1 MRSPVA
7 LFGAF
12 MRGTFGLPNPDK
24 RGIDRVKELARTALQ
39 TSADTAFAVNEI
51 ACNDPGCPGIE
62 TVILVMEP
70 GRKTRALKVA
80 KPLDEVMAED
90 IAGAATTPNEPG

>member
-1 MRSPVA
+1 MA

-12 MRGTFGLPNPDK
+12 MRGTFGLPKPD
-24 RGIDRVKELARTALQ
+24 RHAVERVKDLARSALQ
-39 TSADTAFAVNEI
+39 VSPDTAFAVNEI

-70 GRKTRALKVA
+70 GQKTRALKIPKV
-80 KPLDEVMAED
+80 LDEVAEQD
-90 IAGAATTPNEPG
+90 ILAALDG

>member
-1 MRSPVA
+1 VA

-12 MRGTFGLPNPDK
+12 LRGTFGLPKPN
-24 RGIDRVKELARTALQ
+24 REAVERVKEMARAALRTSPETAL
-39 TSADTAFAVNEI
+39 AVNEI

-70 GRKTRALKVA
+70 GQKTRALKVQ
-80 KPLDEVMAED
+80 KPLDEVTEPD
-90 IAGAATTPNEPG
+90 ILGAL

>member
-12 MRGTFGLPNPDK
+12 LRGSFGLPKPDK
-24 RGIDRVKELARTALQ
+24 RAVDRVKDMARTALQ
-39 TSADTAFAVNEI
+39 ASPGTAFAVNEI

-80 KPLDEVMAED
+80 KPLDEVMEQD
-90 IAGAATTPNEPG
+90 ILKALGP

>member
-1 MRSPVA
+1 MTSPVA

-12 MRGTFGLPNPDK
+12 LRGAFGLPKPD
-24 RGIDRVKELARTALQ
+24 RQAVDRVKELARAALQ
-39 TSADTAFAVNEI
+39 VPPDTAFAVNEI

-70 GRKTRALKVA
+70 GRKTRVLKVA
-80 KPLDEVMAED
+80 KPLDEVVEQD
-90 IAGAATTPNEPG
+90 ILKALDA

>member
-12 MRGTFGLPNPDK
+12 MRGTFGLPKPD
-24 RGIDRVKELARTALQ
+24 RQAVDRVKELARSALKG
-39 TSADTAFAVNEI
+39 SPDTAFAVNEI

-70 GRKTRALKVA
+70 GQKTRALKIPKV
-80 KPLDEVMAED
+80 LDEVMEQD
-90 IAGAATTPNEPG
+90 ILKALAP

>member
-12 MRGTFGLPNPDK
+12 LRGTFGLPKPD
-24 RGIDRVKELARTALQ
+24 REAIERVKGLARATLQ
-39 TSADTAFAVNEI
+39 PSSETAFAVNEI

-62 TVILVMEP
+62 TIILVMEP
-70 GRKTRALKVA
+70 GQKTRALKVP
-80 KPLDEVMAED
+80 KTLDEVTEQD
-90 IAGAATTPNEPG
+90 ILSALDP

>member
-1 MRSPVA
+1 VRSPVV

-12 MRGTFGLPNPDK
+12 LRGTFGLPKPDK
-24 RGIDRVKELARTALQ
+24 QAVDRVKGLARAALRA
-39 TSADTAFAVNEI
+39 SPETAFAVNEI

-70 GRKTRALKVA
+70 GQKTRALKVP
-80 KPLDEVMAED
+80 KSLDEVMEQD
-90 IAGAATTPNEPG
+90 ILAVLDR

>member
-1 MRSPVA
+1 MA

-12 MRGTFGLPNPDK
+12 LRGAFGLPKPDK
-24 RGIDRVKELARTALQ
+24 HAVDRVKELARAALQ
-39 TSADTAFAVNEI
+39 ASADTAFAVNEI

-70 GRKTRALKVA
+70 GQKTRALKVK
-80 KPLDEVMAED
+80 KPLDEVTEQD
-90 IAGAATTPNEPG
+90 ILAVL

>member
-1 MRSPVA
+1 MA

-12 MRGTFGLPNPDK
+12 MRGTFGLPKPD
-24 RGIDRVKELARTALQ
+24 RQGVERVKELARAALRG
-39 TSADTAFAVNEI
+39 SPDTAFAVNEI

-70 GRKTRALKVA
+70 GQKTRALKIPKV
-80 KPLDEVMAED
+80 LDEVTEQD
-90 IAGAATTPNEPG
+90 ILKALAP

>member
-12 MRGTFGLPNPDK
+12 MRGTFGLPKPD
-24 RGIDRVKELARTALQ
+24 RQEVERVKELARSTLQ
-39 TSADTAFAVNEI
+39 LSPDTAFAVNEI
-51 ACNDPGCPGIE
+51 ACNDPGCPGLE

-70 GRKTRALKVA
+70 GRKTRALKIP
-80 KPLDEVMAED
+80 KPLDEVVEQD
-90 IAGAATTPNEPG
+90 ILTAIEG

>member
-12 MRGTFGLPNPDK
+12 LRGSFGFPKPD
-24 RGIDRVKELARTALQ
+24 REAVERVKGLARTALAASPE
-39 TSADTAFAVNEI
+39 TSFAVNEI
-51 ACNDPGCPGIE
+51 ACNDPGCPGLE

-70 GRKTRALKVA
+70 GQKTRALKIQ
-80 KPLDEVMAED
+80 KPLDEITEQD
-90 IAGAATTPNEPG
+90 ILTAHTP

>member
-1 MRSPVA
+1 MRSPGA

-12 MRGTFGLPNPDK
+12 MRGTFGLPKPDK
-24 RGIDRVKELARTALQ
+24 QGVDRVKDLARAALQ
-39 TSADTAFAVNEI
+39 AAPDTAFAVNEI

-70 GRKTRALKVA
+70 GQKTRALKIPKV
-80 KPLDEVMAED
+80 LDEVMEQD
-90 IAGAATTPNEPG
+90 ILKALAP

>member
-1 MRSPVA
+1 MGLRA
-7 LFGAF
+7 LFGFKAP
-12 MRGTFGLPNPDK
+12 RPE
-24 RGIDRVKELARTALQ
+24 RAAIERVKGFAKAAL
-39 TSADTAFAVNEI
+39 TDPDAAVSVNEI

-80 KPLDEVMAED
+80 KPLDEVAEQD
-90 IAGAATTPNEPG
+90 ILEALEA

>member
-1 MRSPVA
+1 MRSPAA

-12 MRGTFGLPNPDK
+12 LRGSFGLPKPDK
-24 RGIDRVKELARTALQ
+24 QAVERVKTLARSALQ
-39 TSADTAFAVNEI
+39 ASAETAFAVNEI

-70 GRKTRALKVA
+70 GQKTRALKVP
-80 KPLDEVMAED
+80 KLLDEVTEQD
-90 IAGAATTPNEPG
+90 ILAALHG

>member
-1 MRSPVA
+1 VA

-12 MRGTFGLPNPDK
+12 LRGTFGLPKPDK
-24 RGIDRVKELARTALQ
+24 QAVDRVKDLARAALKV
-39 TSADTAFAVNEI
+39 SLETAFAVNEI

-70 GRKTRALKVA
+70 GKKTRALKVA
-80 KPLDEVMAED
+80 KPLDEVMEQD
-90 IAGAATTPNEPG
+90 ILKALDP

>member
-12 MRGTFGLPNPDK
+12 MRGSFGLPKPDK
-24 RGIDRVKELARTALQ
+24 QAVERVKELARSALQ
-39 TSADTAFAVNEI
+39 VSPDTAFAVNEI
-51 ACNDPGCPGIE
+51 VCNDPGCPGLE

-70 GRKTRALKVA
+70 GRKTRALKIP
-80 KPLDEVMAED
+80 KSLDEVMEQD
-90 IAGAATTPNEPG
+90 ILAALEG

>member
-12 MRGTFGLPNPDK
+12 MRGTFGLPNPD
-24 RGIDRVKELARTALQ
+24 RQAIDRVKELARSALR
-39 TSADTAFAVNEI
+39 TSPETAFAVNEI

-80 KPLDEVMAED
+80 KPLDEVMEQD
-90 IAGAATTPNEPG
+90 IVDALEG

>member
-1 MRSPVA
+1 
-7 LFGAF
+7 
-12 MRGTFGLPNPDK
+12 MRGTFGLPKPDK
-24 RGIDRVKELARTALQ
+24 QAVERVKELARSVIAASPETAY
-39 TSADTAFAVNEI
+39 AVNEI

-80 KPLDEVMAED
+80 KPLDEVMEQD
-90 IAGAATTPNEPG
+90 ILAALDG

>member
-1 MRSPVA
+1 VA

-12 MRGTFGLPNPDK
+12 LRGSFGLPKSDK
-24 RGIDRVKELARTALQ
+24 QAVDRVKDLARAALRV
-39 TSADTAFAVNEI
+39 SPDTAFAVNEI

-70 GRKTRALKVA
+70 GQKTRALKVA
-80 KPLDEVMAED
+80 KPLDEVMEQD
-90 IAGAATTPNEPG
+90 ILKALDP

>member
-12 MRGTFGLPNPDK
+12 LRGTFGLPKPD
-24 RGIDRVKELARTALQ
+24 REAVERVKRMARAALAASPE
-39 TSADTAFAVNEI
+39 TSFAVNEI

-70 GRKTRALKVA
+70 GKKTRAVKVQ
-80 KPLDEVMAED
+80 KPLDDVTEQD
-90 IAGAATTPNEPG
+90 ILTALDL

>member
-12 MRGTFGLPNPDK
+12 LRGSFGLPKPD
-24 RGIDRVKELARTALQ
+24 REAVERVKALARSALQ
-39 TSADTAFAVNEI
+39 ASPDTAFAVNEI

-70 GRKTRALKVA
+70 GRKTRALKVQKA
-80 KPLDEVMAED
+80 LDEVTEPD
-90 IAGAATTPNEPG
+90 IREALER

>member
-1 MRSPVA
+1 VA

-12 MRGTFGLPNPDK
+12 LRGSFGLPKPDK
-24 RGIDRVKELARTALQ
+24 QAIDGVKDMARAALRA
-39 TSADTAFAVNEI
+39 SPETAFAVNEI

-70 GRKTRALKVA
+70 GQKTRALKVA
-80 KPLDEVMAED
+80 KPLDEVMEQD
-90 IAGAATTPNEPG
+90 ILKALEP

>member
-1 MRSPVA
+1 MA

-12 MRGTFGLPNPDK
+12 LRGSFGLPKSDK
-24 RGIDRVKELARTALQ
+24 QAVDRVKDLARAALRV
-39 TSADTAFAVNEI
+39 SPDTAFAVNEI

-70 GRKTRALKVA
+70 GQKTRALKVA
-80 KPLDEVMAED
+80 KPLDEVMEQD
-90 IAGAATTPNEPG
+90 ILKALDP

>member
-12 MRGTFGLPNPDK
+12 MRGTFGLPKPD
-24 RGIDRVKELARTALQ
+24 RQAVDRVKELARSALRA
-39 TSADTAFAVNEI
+39 SPETAFAVNEI

-70 GRKTRALKVA
+70 GQKTRALKIP
-80 KPLDEVMAED
+80 KPLDEVEEQD
-90 IAGAATTPNEPG
+90 ILAVLER

>member
-1 MRSPVA
+1 VA

-12 MRGTFGLPNPDK
+12 LRGSFGLPKPDK
-24 RGIDRVKELARTALQ
+24 QAIDRVKDMARAALQ
-39 TSADTAFAVNEI
+39 ASPETAFAVNEI

-70 GRKTRALKVA
+70 GKKTCALKVA
-80 KPLDEVMAED
+80 KPLGEVTEQD
-90 IAGAATTPNEPG
+90 IRAALDR

>member
-12 MRGTFGLPNPDK
+12 LRGTFGLPKPD
-24 RGIDRVKELARTALQ
+24 RETIERVKEMARTALRA
-39 TSADTAFAVNEI
+39 SPETAFAVNEI
-51 ACNDPGCPGIE
+51 ACTDPGCPGIE

-70 GRKTRALKVA
+70 GQKTRALKVQ
-80 KPLDEVMAED
+80 KPLDEVTEQD
-90 IAGAATTPNEPG
+90 ILAAI

>member
-1 MRSPVA
+1 VTSPVA

-12 MRGTFGLPNPDK
+12 LRGAFGLPKPDK
-24 RGIDRVKELARTALQ
+24 QAVDRVKDLARTALK
-39 TSADTAFAVNEI
+39 AAPDTAFAVNEI

-70 GRKTRALKVA
+70 GEKTRALKIA
-80 KPLDEVMAED
+80 KPLDDVMEQD
-90 IAGAATTPNEPG
+90 IIRALDP

>member
-1 MRSPVA
+1 MA

-12 MRGTFGLPNPDK
+12 LRGSFGLPKPDK
-24 RGIDRVKELARTALQ
+24 QAVERVKDLARAALQ
-39 TSADTAFAVNEI
+39 APPETAFAVNEI

-70 GRKTRALKVA
+70 GRKTRAVKVA
-80 KPLDEVMAED
+80 KPLDEVAEQD
-90 IAGAATTPNEPG
+90 ILEALAV